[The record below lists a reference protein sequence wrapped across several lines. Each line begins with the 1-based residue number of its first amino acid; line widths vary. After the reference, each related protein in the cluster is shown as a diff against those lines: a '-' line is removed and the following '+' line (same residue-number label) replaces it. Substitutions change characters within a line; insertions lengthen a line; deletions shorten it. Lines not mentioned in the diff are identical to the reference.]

1 MIPHQLRND
10 NRDLSYTET
19 ISRVFVMR
27 NYHKQLILLF
37 IACVISGTTWVIMDR
52 RLIPGEYAQLFW
64 FVFAPVSASNV
75 SVSLKIIAEL
85 PAIITKTLMGAVA
98 VLGWYCPIALIAMRK
113 IPLSKRHKIFCIVAF
128 ILIWILPLLGYIA
141 SKIE

>member
-1 MIPHQLRND
+1 
-10 NRDLSYTET
+10 
-19 ISRVFVMR
+19 MR

-37 IACVISGTTWVIMDR
+37 IACVIAGVTWVIMDR
-52 RLIPGEYAQLFW
+52 RLISQEYAQLFW
-64 FVFAPVSASNV
+64 FLFAPVSASSV

-98 VLGWYCPIALIAMRK
+98 VLGWYCPMALIAMRK
-113 IPLSKRHKIFCIVAF
+113 FPISKRHKIFCIVTF

-141 SKIE
+141 SKSE